1 MAGSSRRDPATD
13 VSVDAGESG
22 WSRYVGRFAGR
33 PFNARLRLRGDE
45 PDLLSMLADKDVSGD
60 TSLEDATLALAAL
73 GAPSESRLTCTYLS
87 NGAHVHEY
95 AADPGAP
102 TVVLL
107 HALAGNVH
115 NWLPVTTSL
124 RGRARLVLVDLPG
137 HGRSASRLPGPPDR
151 ISEQVVDWLDEVLSA
166 VGVGECLLV
175 GHSLGGRVATY
186 YAARGSSAVSR
197 LVLVAPALRPSLSGV
212 RGVAARAATLMTVV
226 RRRRGARW
234 IAGLVFFDML
244 IARTHHNRRLVGYAL
259 EDMLQD
265 QDQQGYA
272 GIRLALAWLRT
283 RPDDSDIDYAA
294 LTARTTVSA
303 LFGEEDKYCP
313 MSRHPELHL
322 QGVQVREVPETGHLL
337 PLEAPEVVLRELGLG
352 S

>member
-1 MAGSSRRDPATD
+1 VAGSSRRDPATE
-13 VSVDAGESG
+13 VSVEAGVSG
-22 WSRYVGRFAGR
+22 WSRYVGRFAGQ
-33 PFNARLRLRGDE
+33 PFNARLRVRGDE
-45 PDLLSMLADKDVSGD
+45 PDLLSMLATKDVADD

-87 NGAHVHEY
+87 NGAHVHDY
-95 AADPGAP
+95 AADARLP

-137 HGRSASRLPGPPDR
+137 HGRSASRLPGPPER
-151 ISEQVVDWLDEVLSA
+151 LSEQVVDWLDEVLA
-166 VGVGECLLV
+166 AMEVRECLMV

-186 YAARGSSAVSR
+186 YAAHGSCDVSR

-212 RGVAARAATLMTVV
+212 RGIAARAATLMTMV

-244 IARTHHNRRLVGYAL
+244 IAHTHHNRRLVGYAL

-265 QDQQGYA
+265 QDRQGYS
-272 GIRLALAWLRT
+272 GIRLALAWLRS
-283 RPDDSDIDYAA
+283 RPDDSDIDYAD
-294 LTARTTVSA
+294 LTARTAVTA

-322 QGVQVREVPETGHLL
+322 QGVQVREVRETGHLL
-337 PLEAPEVVLRELGLG
+337 PLEAPHVLLEELGLQA
-352 S
+352 